1 MDRERLQ
8 NIDLIARI
16 LSSIV
21 TIAGLSVIVWQA
33 FVATRA
39 LEVQAKAVEVQA
51 WQGISNEMTE
61 INKQFI
67 EHPEL
72 YPYFEKNKQ
81 IKPNDR
87 LYPKVISLAD
97 MILDFTDQFDDD
109 FVRKLAGMED
119 GGKYWN
125 PWNNYFKD
133 NFRRSPA
140 LCNRYIEVKSWYPD
154 KGILSKIAN
163 ECCNQT
169 GKGM

>member
-1 MDRERLQ
+1 MQRKRLE

-16 LSSIV
+16 LSSFV

-39 LEVQAKAVEVQA
+39 LEVQAKALEVQA

-72 YPYFEKNKQ
+72 YAYFEKKKP
-81 IKPNDR
+81 IKPNDK
-87 LYPKVISLAD
+87 LYPKVISMAD
-97 MILDFTDQFDDD
+97 MILDFVDQFDDD

-119 GGKYWN
+119 GGKYWSA
-125 PWNNYFKD
+125 WNNYFKD
-133 NFRRSPA
+133 QFRMSPA
-140 LCNRYIEVKSWYPD
+140 LCNRYNEVKSWYPD
-154 KGILSKIAN
+154 KGILTSLAKEA
-163 ECCNQT
+163 CNKTEQ
-169 GKGM
+169 GK